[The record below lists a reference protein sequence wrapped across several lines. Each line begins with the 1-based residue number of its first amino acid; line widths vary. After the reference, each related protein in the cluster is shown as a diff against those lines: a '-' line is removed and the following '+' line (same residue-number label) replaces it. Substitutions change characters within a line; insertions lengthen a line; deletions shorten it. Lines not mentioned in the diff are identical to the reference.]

1 MSLKIVS
8 RKVQWEAFECIS
20 LYFLGEKNAINVNLN
35 SSFLSFLLI
44 VGKEGLNIEQVYK
57 RTLWFLV
64 LIRV

>member
-35 SSFLSFLLI
+35 SSFLSFF
-44 VGKEGLNIEQVYK
+44 VDCREGLNIEKVYK
-57 RTLWFLV
+57 RTL
-64 LIRV
+64 